1 MPKLSDEQRKIVEL
15 RDCNILV
22 SAAAGSGKTRVL
34 VERIMGRITDPVDPV
49 DIDRILVLTF
59 TNAAAAE
66 MRSRIAEAIDK
77 RLDEDPDNE
86 RLKIQSGLIYN
97 AQITTI
103 DSFCLNLLRNNFTE
117 IGLEPGFRVAD
128 ENEVKQLAEEAL
140 DEVLEEVL
148 AGNDCHIENL
158 DAFLDRFE
166 SKDSM
171 RRIKSSITELYTQAD
186 KAPFIEDYI
195 EDRRR
200 DYGVDSVDDIKE
212 SAWYKGYSEGLKD
225 TIASAIEKID
235 ELRRFCEEKGPEEYL
250 AVCDSDEEMLRRLE
264 KAKDTDELRGML
276 EVMPRWQTLP
286 RCKSCGN
293 EEKNHAQDIRKL
305 YKDIINGLSDNL
317 PLSLEMQAEYMKN
330 ADRIVNALMDIVMLY
345 HERFSEKKIGKGL
358 VTFSDIEHMALRVL
372 LKKEGGRYVPTR
384 VAMDHRNMYREL
396 MIDEYQDSNRTQEM
410 LIHCLSGEDEGIYD
424 RFMVGDVKQSIYRF
438 RNADPSLFM
447 AKYEEYSPIGGDRTR
462 VDLSANYR
470 SRIQVLNTVNAVF
483 EKMMDRE
490 IGGVDYDEANR
501 LNYGGLYEEYPAPL
515 EDYGS
520 ELLALVTD
528 SGSDLSKHQQEAVM
542 IAERIKN
549 LKREL
554 MILDK
559 VTKEYRKCDYRDIV
573 ILMRSIPTDIDDMRR
588 ILEAEDI
595 PVHTPSKG
603 GYFDTQE
610 IITVLNFLKVIDNPH
625 NEIELYGTM
634 ISLFGGFDE
643 DETALLK
650 ITGGNIYNGLVA
662 FADKAHEISIPEGM
676 TSEEIDRIRDKACG
690 FMQEYLHIRSMVP
703 YTPVYK
709 LLRYIYN
716 RFDYVDHVTS
726 LPGGEQRRA
735 NVTALLNKAESFCK
749 DGFKG
754 IFDFCRYIERLHKYS
769 SEEGEVLT
777 LGENAN
783 VVRIM
788 TMHKSK
794 GLEFPVCILAGL
806 GTGINHR
813 DSSEEL
819 IFHDDFGMGMDHID
833 TVRRIKLKDMRKRF
847 IADQIRKDTLSEELR
862 VLYVAMTRAEQKLIM
877 CASISPKDAEAASN
891 PSGEP
896 TKADRL
902 RAKSFYNILMM
913 ARGDNDW
920 DGQCDMIIRYPEDIS
935 SFEFNETV
943 HEGIRKE
950 EFDLLMTQMSP
961 QDIVFAQ
968 ELKNQIANKYS
979 HGYLKDLYTK
989 TSVSE
994 LKIAAI
1000 HDGLLKGE
1008 EYDIP
1013 KEFFDLHKEDAY
1025 IPVFARD
1032 GQTEVSGAAVGSA
1045 VHRVMELTDYTYQ
1058 EEFSEAVLDEQMK
1071 TAIESGALLKEE
1083 YELVNKGKIVRFLN
1097 SDTGK
1102 RMCKAAAQGRLYKE
1116 KPFVLGIPADRL
1128 NRDFPADETV
1138 LIQGIIDVFFTE
1150 DDHVILLD
1158 YKTDSVKSAEELKNR
1173 YETQLDYYEEAL
1185 SRILD
1190 KDVTERLLYS
1200 FALEEIVKC

>member
-34 VERIMGRITDPVDPV
+34 VERIMGRITDPEDPV

-77 RLDEDPDNE
+77 GLEEDPDNE
-86 RLKIQSGLIYN
+86 RLKRQSGLIYN

-103 DSFCLNLLRNNFTE
+103 DSFCLNILRNNFTE

-148 AGNDCHIENL
+148 AGKDCQIENL
-158 DAFLDRFE
+158 EAFLDRFE
-166 SKDSM
+166 SKDNL
-171 RRIKSSITELYTQAD
+171 RRIKSSITEMYIQAD

-195 EDRRR
+195 EERRR
-200 DYGVDSVDDIKE
+200 DYSVNSVDDIRGSE
-212 SAWYKGYSEGLKD
+212 WYKGYLKGLKD
-225 TIASAIEKID
+225 TIAAAIEKIS
-235 ELRRFCEEKGPEEYL
+235 ELRRFCEEGGPEEYL
-250 AVCDSDEEMLRRLE
+250 PICDYDEEMLRRLDT
-264 KAKDTDELRGML
+264 AKDTDDLLRML
-276 EVMPRWQTLP
+276 EEKPGWKTLP
-286 RCKSCGN
+286 NCKSCG
-293 EEKNHAQDIRKL
+293 EEDKKRAQGIRNL
-305 YKDIINGLSDNL
+305 YKDLINGLSDGGMI
-317 PLSLEMQAEYMKN
+317 PLKMQLGYMKN
-330 ADRIVNALMDIVMLY
+330 ADRIVNTLLDIVMLY
-345 HERFSEKKIGKGL
+345 HKRFSDKKIGKGL
-358 VTFSDIEHMALRVL
+358 VTFSDIEHMALRIL
-372 LKKEGGRYVPTR
+372 LRKEGDGYVPTQ
-384 VAMDHRNMYREL
+384 VALDHRNVYREL
-396 MIDEYQDSNRTQEM
+396 MIDEYQDSNKTQEM

-447 AKYEEYSPIGGDRTR
+447 AKYEEYSVDGGEHTR

-470 SRIQVLNTVNAVF
+470 SREEVLGTVNAVF

-490 IGGVDYDEANR
+490 IGGVDYDDASR
-501 LNYGGLYEEYPAPL
+501 LNYGGLYEEFPAPNP
-515 EDYGS
+515 DYGS
-520 ELLALVTD
+520 ELLALVND
-528 SGSDLSKHQQEAVM
+528 NASDMNKYQQEAAM
-542 IAERIKN
+542 IAGRIKA
-549 LKREL
+549 LKREQ

-573 ILMRSIPTDIDDMRR
+573 ILMRSIPAEIDDMRR
-588 ILEAEDI
+588 VLEEEGI

-603 GYFDTQE
+603 GYFDTRE
-610 IITVLNFLKVIDNPH
+610 IVTVLNFLKVIDNPH
-625 NEIELYGTM
+625 NEIELYGTLRS
-634 ISLFGGFDE
+634 IFGGFDE

-650 ITGGNIYNGLVA
+650 ISGDNIYDGLVA
-662 FADKAHEISIPEGM
+662 FADKARDINIPDKMTADEIS
-676 TSEEIDRIRDKACG
+676 RIRDKAAV

-716 RFDYVDHVTS
+716 RFDYIDHVTS

-735 NVTALLNKAESFCK
+735 NVTALLNKAEGFCR

-777 LGENAN
+777 LGENDN

-806 GTGINHR
+806 GKGINFS

-819 IFHDDFGMGMDHID
+819 IFHDVFGMGLDHID
-833 TVRRIKLKDMRKRF
+833 TARRIKLKDMRKKF
-847 IADQIRKDTLSEELR
+847 IADQISKDTLSEELR

-877 CASISPKDAEAASN
+877 CASVSPKEAENASK
-891 PSGEP
+891 PAKDP

-902 RAKSFYNILMM
+902 RARSFYNILML

-920 DGQCDMIIRYPEDIS
+920 NGQCKLTIKYPEDIS
-935 SFEFNETV
+935 SDEFNETV
-943 HEGIRKE
+943 QEVIRKE
-950 EFDLLMTQMSP
+950 DFDSLMTQVSP
-961 QDIVFAQ
+961 QDVVFAR
-968 ELKNQIANKYS
+968 ELKNQITLKYP
-979 HGYLKDLYTK
+979 HCNLKDLYTK

-994 LKIAAI
+994 LKMAAI
-1000 HDGLLKGE
+1000 HDSLLKGE
-1008 EYDIP
+1008 EYDVP
-1013 KEFFDLHKEDAY
+1013 KEFFDLHKEETY
-1025 IPVFARD
+1025 IPAFAKET
-1032 GQTEVSGAAVGSA
+1032 QAEVSGAAVGSA
-1045 VHRVMELTDYTYQ
+1045 VHRVMELIDHTYTG
-1058 EEFSEAVLDEQMK
+1058 EFTEAVLDEQMK
-1071 TAIESGALLKEE
+1071 AAIDSGALREE
-1083 YELVNKGKIVRFLN
+1083 DYDLVNKGKIARFMN
-1097 SDTGK
+1097 SDTGR
-1102 RMCKAAAQGRLYKE
+1102 RMCSAAARGGLYKE
-1116 KPFVLGIPADRL
+1116 KPFVLGISADRL
-1128 NRDFPADETV
+1128 NKEFPADETV

-1150 DDHVILLD
+1150 DEHVILLD
-1158 YKTDSVKSAEELKNR
+1158 YKTDSVKSADELKNR
-1173 YETQLDYYEEAL
+1173 YKTQLDYYEEAL

-1200 FALEEIVKC
+1200 FALEETVKC